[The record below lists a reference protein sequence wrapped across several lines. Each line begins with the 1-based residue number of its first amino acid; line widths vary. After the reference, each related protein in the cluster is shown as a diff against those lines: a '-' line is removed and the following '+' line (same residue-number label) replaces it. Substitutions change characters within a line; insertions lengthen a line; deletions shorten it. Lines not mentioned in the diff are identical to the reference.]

1 VCESNTN
8 KDVAF
13 LGERNWILSEIG
25 FGALD
30 RLHPKDGK
38 SSCAAVAEFGTY
50 VGFGASASAAAASS
64 TVPRSVQRKFVHTRM
79 NTRA

>member
-1 VCESNTN
+1 MCESNTN

-38 SSCAAVAEFGTY
+38 SSCTTVAEFGTD
-50 VGFGASASAAAASS
+50 VVFGAFPASVAAASS
-64 TVPRSVQRKFVHTRM
+64 TVPPV
-79 NTRA
+79 